1 MPPHM
6 GQPSPQQ
13 LQALFEYQAQI
24 KANVTAAAA
33 AASAASNKTNQLKTK
48 LFFFSGE
55 QKTIHFALQVM
66 GP

>member
-1 MPPHM
+1 MGVHIRFEPTSGW

-33 AASAASNKTNQLKTK
+33 AASAASNKTGQ
-48 LFFFSGE
+48 
-55 QKTIHFALQVM
+55 
-66 GP
+66 

>member
-33 AASAASNKTNQLKTK
+33 AASAASNKTGQ
-48 LFFFSGE
+48 
-55 QKTIHFALQVM
+55 
-66 GP
+66 